1 MQQNN
6 ILERMFRIGLF
17 ALLFGATSAYA
28 QTSGTTESK
37 KDSSGLTQEN
47 KAGQM
52 SPTGQNETSSA
63 TPSASSGSTSG
74 GASSGGAS
82 SGASGSAG
90 QSASGADKST
100 ESSKDSSGLTQE
112 NKSGQMS
119 PTGQNETTSAT
130 PSTSGASGSAGQGA
144 SGASDSSAG
153 AGKAASGKLSK
164 GDQNIMR
171 ELAYANLSEIETGKI
186 ALNQSKNDQVRSF
199 AQKMIDDHTQA
210 QKDLEQLAQSKG
222 VTLPTEPDKKHQ
234 AAAKKLGALEG
245 EKFDKQYLSQGG
257 MRDHRNTHKL
267 LQRAQ
272 TRATDSDLKALVTK
286 MEPIV
291 SQHLTMAQD
300 ASGAKSSTSG
310 SMGAAG
316 TSATSSGP
324 GSSGSAG
331 TSGVSG
337 TSGSSNST
345 SPGKQ

>member
-63 TPSASSGSTSG
+63 TPSAGAGSTSG
-74 GASSGGAS
+74 GA
-82 SGASGSAG
+82 
-90 QSASGADKST
+90 
-100 ESSKDSSGLTQE
+100 
-112 NKSGQMS
+112 
-119 PTGQNETTSAT
+119 
-130 PSTSGASGSAGQGA
+130 TSGASGSPGQGA

-186 ALNQSKNDQVRSF
+186 ALNQSKNEQVRSF

-234 AAAKKLGALEG
+234 AAAKKLGSLEG

-272 TRATDSDLKALVTK
+272 TRATDSDLKALVAK

-291 SQHLTMAQD
+291 SEHLTMAQD
-300 ASGAKSSTSG
+300 ASGAKSSASG

-316 TSATSSGP
+316 TSATSSGS
-324 GSSGSAG
+324 GSSGEAG
-331 TSGVSG
+331 TSGA
-337 TSGSSNST
+337 SNST
-345 SPGKQ
+345 TPGK